1 MKWYQL
7 LKYRNVQAMCLGFFI
22 LNYILYFFITW
33 FPTYLV
39 EERGMQ
45 FSQMGMA
52 ASVPFIAAVCG
63 SLIAGILAD
72 KLLM

>member
-1 MKWYQL
+1 
-7 LKYRNVQAMCLGFFI
+7 
-22 LNYILYFFITW
+22 
-33 FPTYLV
+33 
-39 EERGMQ
+39 MQ

-72 KLLM
+72 KLLMKGWSVTKLVKLY